1 MSAQTL
7 ANRLLRLERMG
18 ASRRTVIRI
27 QGGLDADAL
36 REFHRQRI
44 VREALGM
51 GLAAMDEMARV
62 DPASIPGPA

>member
-7 ANRLLRLERMG
+7 ANRLLRLEKMG
-18 ASRRTVIRI
+18 ASHRTVIRI

-44 VREALGM
+44 VREAIDM
-51 GLAAMDEMARV
+51 GLAAVAGMALLTPWEWRQ
-62 DPASIPGPA
+62 